1 MGISLHVWSLCKI
14 RVKLCKWKWV
24 RISCP
29 GVGCPWGLKTGFWHF
44 SMIQDISCCIDINV
58 HGQMERILKIDCAPK
73 FRVNI
78 NKEHP
83 PTPNTSLI
91 RTCNNPY
98 YCSVSFESD
107 ILSSWEKKKRHFPI
121 LMGQQLSRN
130 GVQQEMESGVLGTTE
145 LGCTVSRNSPRKEAL
160 RKICFL
166 TYRFSPLA
174 FFIVDSLRPGD
185 SLCSHL
191 MASCKAMAR
200 LTFQTMGDE
209 VQVSTHNQQQDR
221 RPGQQRGNIHFEKG
235 YPKPDYENHIK
246 AHIYKTQPLPSKL
259 TFDL

>member
-1 MGISLHVWSLCKI
+1 MGISLHVWSLCEI

-107 ILSSWEKKKRHFPI
+107 ILSSWEKKKGTFPS
-121 LMGQQLSRN
+121 LWDSNYRGMVCSRKWSQACWEPQSWVARSAETPPEKRLS
-130 GVQQEMESGVLGTTE
+130 EKS
-145 LGCTVSRNSPRKEAL
+145 A
-160 RKICFL
+160 FL
-166 TYRFSPLA
+166 L
-174 FFIVDSLRPGD
+174 IDSL
-185 SLCSHL
+185 LL
-191 MASCKAMAR
+191 
-200 LTFQTMGDE
+200 LF
-209 VQVSTHNQQQDR
+209 
-221 RPGQQRGNIHFEKG
+221 
-235 YPKPDYENHIK
+235 
-246 AHIYKTQPLPSKL
+246 L
-259 TFDL
+259 

>member
-1 MGISLHVWSLCKI
+1 MGISLHVWSLCEI

-44 SMIQDISCCIDINV
+44 SMIQDISRCIDINV

-107 ILSSWEKKKRHFPI
+107 ILSSWEKKKALSHPYGTAIIEEWCAAGNGVRRVGNHRAG
-121 LMGQQLSRN
+121 LHGQQKLPQKRGSQKNLLSY
-130 GVQQEMESGVLGTTE
+130 L
-145 LGCTVSRNSPRKEAL
+145 
-160 RKICFL
+160 
-166 TYRFSPLA
+166 
-174 FFIVDSLRPGD
+174 
-185 SLCSHL
+185 
-191 MASCKAMAR
+191 
-200 LTFQTMGDE
+200 
-209 VQVSTHNQQQDR
+209 
-221 RPGQQRGNIHFEKG
+221 
-235 YPKPDYENHIK
+235 
-246 AHIYKTQPLPSKL
+246 
-259 TFDL
+259 